1 MIPTFTYHS
10 DPVRIVFGAG
20 AIAALRTEAD
30 LHKISRL
37 LVLCSPTRADL
48 ARKLIA
54 PVAER
59 CLGFC
64 ETAGQSMPRDAFD
77 RIVGEIKRVNA
88 NGFIVIGGGSAIGLA
103 KAAAATTG
111 IPYIAVVTTYS
122 GSEMAA
128 RWYIGVAE
136 DRVNGESVAALPA
149 TAIYDPELT
158 LDLPP
163 AVSAAS
169 GMNAMAHAVESL
181 YGIDTNPVVQSM
193 AEEAVRRL
201 GLSLPRIVQNPRDLA
216 ARTDALYAAWLAG
229 NFRAKVGLEHA
240 IAQRM
245 RQWFNLDHARA
256 HAIATPYAVGFN
268 AAAAPEAMARIRRAL
283 GADDAARGLY
293 ELNLRLAL
301 PTGFNQLGLNE
312 SNIDKAVEV
321 VSAVKITHPRPV
333 TKADLHNVIGQA
345 YAGAP
350 PRF

>member
-1 MIPTFTYHS
+1 MTATFTYRS

-20 AIAALRTEAD
+20 AVAALRAEAD

-37 LVLCSPTRADL
+37 LVLCSPSRADL

-54 PVAER
+54 PVADR

-64 ETAGQSMPRDAFD
+64 ETAGQTMPRDAFD

-88 NGFIVIGGGSAIGLA
+88 DGFIVIGGGSPIGLA

-111 IPYIAVVTTYS
+111 IPYIAIVTTYS

-128 RWYIGVAE
+128 RWYIGVAA

-149 TAIYDPELT
+149 TAIYDPQLT

-163 AVSAAS
+163 SISAAS

-181 YGIDTNPVVQSM
+181 YGIDTNPVVQTM
-193 AEEAVRRL
+193 AEEAVRLL
-201 GLSLPRIVQNPRDLA
+201 GASLPRVVRNPRDLE
-216 ARTDALYAAWLAG
+216 ARTDVLYAAWLAG

-240 IAQRM
+240 IAQRV
-245 RQWFNLDHARA
+245 RQWFNLDHART

-268 AAAAPEAMARIRRAL
+268 APAAPEAMRRIERAL
-283 GADDAARGLY
+283 GVKDAARGLY
-293 ELNLRLAL
+293 DLNMTLGL
-301 PTGFNQLGLNE
+301 PTGFKDLGLKE
-312 SNIDKAVEV
+312 SDVGKAVDV
-321 VSAVKITHPRPV
+321 VSAVKIAHPRPV
-333 TKADLHNVIGQA
+333 SKTDLADVIGQA

>member
-1 MIPTFTYHS
+1 VTGNFTYRS

-20 AIAALRTEAD
+20 AVAALRPEAD

-37 LVLCSPTRADL
+37 LVLCSPSRADM

-64 ETAGQSMPRDAFD
+64 ETAGQTMPRAAFE
-77 RIVGEIKRVNA
+77 RIVRELKERNA
-88 NGFIVIGGGSAIGLA
+88 DGFIVIGGGSPIGLA
-103 KAAAATTG
+103 KAAAATTRL
-111 IPYIAVVTTYS
+111 PYIAIVTTYS

-128 RWYIGVAE
+128 RWYIGAAE
-136 DRVNGESVAALPA
+136 DRVDGEGVTALPA

-163 AVSAAS
+163 AISAAS

-193 AEEAVRRL
+193 AEEAVRLL
-201 GLSLPRIVQNPRDLA
+201 GVSLPRVVKHPRDLA
-216 ARTDALYAAWLAG
+216 ARTDVLYAAWLAG

-245 RQWFNLDHARA
+245 RQWFNLDHART

-268 AAAAPEAMARIRRAL
+268 AVAAPEAMARICRAL
-283 GADDAARGLY
+283 GVDDAARGLY
-293 ELNLRLAL
+293 DLNVTLGL
-301 PTGFNQLGLNE
+301 PTGFKDLGLKE
-312 SNIDKAVEV
+312 SDLDKAVQV
-321 VSAVKITHPRPV
+321 VSAVKVAHPRPASP
-333 TKADLHNVIGQA
+333 ADLRDVIGQA
-345 YAGAP
+345 FAGAP